1 MKQQARQHLPLAPGR
16 PMCGAPAALLALA
29 LASVPLLTASGAD
42 APAAGTAPGE
52 RIYVV
57 RTAHP
62 ERRTLSQ
69 SIKKTG
75 GLFSPAVVDVS
86 AKITGR
92 LLTLE
97 LEDGTRVEEGTHVKR
112 GALIATLD
120 SRDYV
125 AQKHAADAALQSA
138 RATLA
143 DKQRERVRAE
153 LLFKEGS
160 ATEQERDRTLADH
173 ERAVA
178 AVEQAQAQVEIAR
191 INLDETRLVAPMDG
205 VVSAR
210 HAEPGALLSAGAK
223 VVTITQTD
231 KLRFQVSVPTTLYAQ
246 LVLNETG
253 IEIEVDA
260 YPDEPVKATLSRIY
274 PVAESET
281 RTVRI
286 ETLVDN
292 PDGRYLPGMFATG
305 TLALNERKDVLVVPF
320 DAAIRNIDHHLVYCV
335 RDGVAHAVVV
345 KLGIRDDDVV
355 EIAEGLTEDDEI
367 VVVGQHRLANGVRVK
382 TAEVR

>member
-1 MKQQARQHLPLAPGR
+1 
-16 PMCGAPAALLALA
+16 MCGAPAALLALA

-178 AVEQAQAQVEIAR
+178 AVEQAQAQVR
-191 INLDETRLVAPMDG
+191 SRGSTSTRPAWWLPWTAWSRRAMPSRAPCC
-205 VVSAR
+205 
-210 HAEPGALLSAGAK
+210 PP
-223 VVTITQTD
+223 
-231 KLRFQVSVPTTLYAQ
+231 VPRWS
-246 LVLNETG
+246 
-253 IEIEVDA
+253 
-260 YPDEPVKATLSRIY
+260 PSRK
-274 PVAESET
+274 PTSCAS
-281 RTVRI
+281 R
-286 ETLVDN
+286 
-292 PDGRYLPGMFATG
+292 
-305 TLALNERKDVLVVPF
+305 
-320 DAAIRNIDHHLVYCV
+320 
-335 RDGVAHAVVV
+335 
-345 KLGIRDDDVV
+345 
-355 EIAEGLTEDDEI
+355 
-367 VVVGQHRLANGVRVK
+367 
-382 TAEVR
+382 

>member
-1 MKQQARQHLPLAPGR
+1 M
-16 PMCGAPAALLALA
+16 
-29 LASVPLLTASGAD
+29 
-42 APAAGTAPGE
+42 
-52 RIYVV
+52 
-57 RTAHP
+57 
-62 ERRTLSQ
+62 
-69 SIKKTG
+69 
-75 GLFSPAVVDVS
+75 VDVS

-160 ATEQERDRTLADH
+160 ATEQARDRTLADH

-260 YPDEPVKATLSRIY
+260 
-274 PVAESET
+274 
-281 RTVRI
+281 
-286 ETLVDN
+286 
-292 PDGRYLPGMFATG
+292 
-305 TLALNERKDVLVVPF
+305 
-320 DAAIRNIDHHLVYCV
+320 
-335 RDGVAHAVVV
+335 
-345 KLGIRDDDVV
+345 
-355 EIAEGLTEDDEI
+355 
-367 VVVGQHRLANGVRVK
+367 
-382 TAEVR
+382 